1 MRPCNDEERQLL
13 PLTVK
18 LGGMG
23 ITNIKSISDIEYQ
36 TSKRQRKARWIKSK
50 VKKNEEALILK
61 TAATNKK
68 SLNLQPNF
76 MTTFS
81 ETFKVK

>member
-1 MRPCNDEERQLL
+1 
-13 PLTVK
+13 
-18 LGGMG
+18 MG

-50 VKKNEEALILK
+50 IKKNEEALILK
-61 TAATNKK
+61 TAATDKK
-68 SLNLQPNF
+68 SLNIQSNF

>member
-13 PLTVK
+13 PLPVK
-18 LGGMG
+18 VGGMG

-36 TSKRQRKARWIKSK
+36 TSKRQRKGRWIKSK
-50 VKKNEEALILK
+50 IKKNEEALILK